1 MKKVKENI
9 IEIFVVIGILIILIQ
24 SSTPNIYP
32 DSQRYLSGNLHD
44 PPMYSTIIAV
54 MQFIFGTLNSVVV
67 FQGLLIGISIIY
79 FSRTVTIHFNLDI
92 ITKSIVAL
100 FLFLPILQ
108 FYNHLLTEPIGYAFS
123 LLFVSFVIKLIYD
136 FKIQNIIFC
145 TIFVVV
151 LVLTRNQFIF
161 LYPVTLLLYL
171 GILALYGSKKT
182 FTYLI
187 ISFLSIFIIHNVLLN
202 FKKYNKKVFF
212 EKESV
217 TNNNKGIFFFT
228 YIDAIYVSTD
238 KDIKLFQNQNLQNTL
253 SIIFNEMEN
262 KKALIKYYNNRGH
275 FSYSLK
281 EIRYYS
287 DILLKDLAQKENTS
301 IINLKKE
308 ISIKLIK
315 TNFKQYIK
323 HIFKKFYDS
332 TWLFVFIPFFM
343 MLASLVSFIKYKL
356 KYSLII
362 LFVSIFAATNHT
374 IVYLF
379 GRVQPRYFI
388 YTDFI
393 LLIFVFITFVI
404 VLKKNKLFN

>member
-1 MKKVKENI
+1 
-9 IEIFVVIGILIILIQ
+9 
-24 SSTPNIYP
+24 
-32 DSQRYLSGNLHD
+32 
-44 PPMYSTIIAV
+44 
-54 MQFIFGTLNSVVV
+54 
-67 FQGLLIGISIIY
+67 
-79 FSRTVTIHFNLDI
+79 
-92 ITKSIVAL
+92 
-100 FLFLPILQ
+100 
-108 FYNHLLTEPIGYAFS
+108 
-123 LLFVSFVIKLIYD
+123 
-136 FKIQNIIFC
+136 
-145 TIFVVV
+145 
-151 LVLTRNQFIF
+151 
-161 LYPVTLLLYL
+161 L

-202 FKKYNKKVFF
+202 LNKYNKKDFF
-212 EKESV
+212 ENNSV

-228 YIDAIYVSTD
+228 YIDAIYISTD

-253 SIIFNEMEN
+253 SVIFNEMEN

-281 EIRYYS
+281 EIRYHS

-315 TNFKQYIK
+315 SNFKQYIK

-362 LFVSIFAATNHT
+362 LFISIFAATNHT

-388 YTDFI
+388 YTDLI

-404 VLKKNKLFN
+404 VLKKKAI